1 MDKFRVLI
9 VDDSA
14 LSREVLRRTLEL
26 DRRLTVVGEAK
37 TGEEAVSQVRSL
49 QPHLITMDL
58 NMPGMGG
65 LKAIEVLMRER
76 PTPIVVISERSSTSG
91 VDLNYE
97 ALSRGALE
105 LVPKSAVFGA
115 GDDEVRRFVERLRLL
130 AESGLE
136 DEGGPQAPLA
146 PAPPIPVSVEKPLLL
161 GIGASTGGPKA
172 LAKLLS
178 SLPRDFPL
186 PIAVVQHMAE
196 DFFDS
201 FVRFLRDASGHPV
214 EQATSTTKFEVGKVY
229 VAPPRQELFVRENL
243 TVKLLPPP
251 PNSIISPSVDSLFF
265 SMATALK
272 GRSIGVL
279 LTGMGDDGAQGLLR
293 MRRMGARTII
303 QDKATCAVFGMPRAA
318 MELGAAEHVMAL
330 PAIGPFLVQAAKG
343 GTASPA
349 PAPPAPPAPTSS
361 SSSFPAL
368 QVSTSR
374 SGSFPVLQVPA
385 APREKKTVLVVD
397 DQESDLE
404 LARAT
409 LQRAGFEVLT
419 LNNPLM
425 LARTLR
431 KNIIDL
437 VLLEPE
443 LKTMK
448 GVVVVQA
455 LRSNGLSTVPICLWS
470 ATDEGTLSARVREC
484 QASGAVRKGD
494 QAALIRLVTKL
505 AKT

>member
-1 MDKFRVLI
+1 MAKFRVLI

-26 DRRLTVVGEAK
+26 DPRLSVVGEAK
-37 TGEEAVSQVRSL
+37 TGEEAVTLTRALRPS
-49 QPHLITMDL
+49 LITMDL

-115 GDDEVRRFVERLRLL
+115 GDEEVRRFIERLRLL

-136 DEGGPQAPLA
+136 EEEKPPAPPA
-146 PAPPIPVSVEKPLLL
+146 PAPPIPVSTEKPLLL
-161 GIGASTGGPKA
+161 GIGASTGGPRA

-214 EQATSTTKFEVGKVY
+214 EQATAATKFEAGKVY

-303 QDKATCAVFGMPRAA
+303 QDKASCAVFGMPRAA
-318 MELGAAEHVMAL
+318 MELGAAEHVISL
-330 PAIGPFLVQAAKG
+330 PLIAPFLTQVAKG
-343 GTASPA
+343 GEAPPIPPPSAPVFSARPAAAPA
-349 PAPPAPPAPTSS
+349 PAPAPAP
-361 SSSFPAL
+361 
-368 QVSTSR
+368 V
-374 SGSFPVLQVPA
+374 
-385 APREKKTVLVVD
+385 REKKRVLIVD
-397 DQESDLE
+397 DQQSDLE
-404 LARAT
+404 IARVT

-419 LNNPLM
+419 LDNPLM

-431 KNIIDL
+431 RNVVD
-437 VLLEPE
+437 VVVLEPE

-448 GVVVVQA
+448 GAVVVQT
-455 LRSNGLSTVPICLWS
+455 LRSHGLGTVPICLWS
-470 ATDEGTLSARVREC
+470 FADENTLSTRLREC
-484 QASGAVRKGD
+484 QASGSVRKGD
-494 QAALIRLVTKL
+494 PAALVRVVTKL
-505 AKT
+505 ATP

>member
-1 MDKFRVLI
+1 MTTFRVLI

-14 LSREVLRRTLEL
+14 LSREVLRRTLES
-26 DRRLTVVGEAK
+26 DAHLTVVGEAK
-37 TGEEAVSQVRSL
+37 TGEEAVSLVRAL

-115 GDDEVRRFVERLRLL
+115 NDDGLKTFVDRLRAL
-130 AESGLE
+130 AEAGLE
-136 DEGGPQAPLA
+136 QDDRPA
-146 PAPPIPVSVEKPLLL
+146 PALTPAPTIPVSTEKPLML
-161 GIGASTGGPKA
+161 GIGSSTGGPRA

-178 SLPRDFPL
+178 SLPREFPL

-201 FVRFLRDASGHPV
+201 FVRFLRDASGFPV
-214 EQATSTTKFEVGKVY
+214 EQATATTTMLPGRVY
-229 VAPPRQELFVRENL
+229 VAPPRQELFVKENM

-251 PNSIISPSVDSLFF
+251 PRSIISPSVDSLFF

-293 MRRMGARTII
+293 MRRMGARTIV
-303 QDKATCAVFGMPRAA
+303 QDKASCAVFGMPRAA
-318 MELGAAEHVMAL
+318 LELGAAEHVLGLTEIA
-330 PAIGPFLVQAAKG
+330 PFLAEVSRG
-343 GTASPA
+343 GTASPPPPAA
-349 PAPPAPPAPTSS
+349 PAPVQAPPSTRTSS
-361 SSSFPAL
+361 TQLAP
-368 QVSTSR
+368 VSV
-374 SGSFPVLQVPA
+374 GD
-385 APREKKTVLVVD
+385 KKRVLVLD
-397 DQESDLE
+397 DQPEALAATRSVLE
-404 LARAT
+404 RN
-409 LQRAGFEVLT
+409 GFEVLT
-419 LNNPLM
+419 LDNPLM

-431 KNIIDL
+431 RNTVD
-437 VLLEPE
+437 VVVLEPE

-448 GVVVVQA
+448 GAVVVQT
-455 LRSNGLSTVPICLWS
+455 LRSHGLGTVPIALCS
-470 ATDEGTLSARVREC
+470 STDEATLQTRAREC
-484 QASGAVRKGD
+484 QALGSVRKGD
-494 QAALIRLVTKL
+494 AAALVRLVRKL
-505 AKT
+505 ASP

>member
-1 MDKFRVLI
+1 MAKFRVLI

-26 DRRLTVVGEAK
+26 DAHLTVAGEAK
-37 TGEEAVSQVRSL
+37 TGEEAVTLVRSL
-49 QPHLITMDL
+49 HPDLITMDL

-115 GDDEVRRFVERLRLL
+115 GDEEVRRFVERLRLL
-130 AESGLE
+130 AESGL
-136 DEGGPQAPLA
+136 DEEKPTQLA
-146 PAPPIPVSVEKPLLL
+146 PAPPIPVSTEKPLLL
-161 GIGASTGGPKA
+161 GIGASTGGPRA

-201 FVRFLRDASGHPV
+201 FVRFLRDASGHRV
-214 EQATSTTKFEVGKVY
+214 EQANASTTFEPGKVY
-229 VAPPRQELFVRENL
+229 VAPPRKELFVRENL
-243 TVKLLPPP
+243 TVKLLPAP

-293 MRRMGARTII
+293 MRRMGARTIV
-303 QDKATCAVFGMPRAA
+303 QDKASCAVFGMPRAA
-318 MELGAAEHVMAL
+318 MELGAAEHVMDLNLIA
-330 PAIGPFLVQAAKG
+330 GFLTQAVKG
-343 GTASPA
+343 GTVTA
-349 PAPPAPPAPTSS
+349 PPSVHVAPPAASPRPAPVVNSRPPE
-361 SSSFPAL
+361 PAI
-368 QVSTSR
+368 
-374 SGSFPVLQVPA
+374 
-385 APREKKTVLVVD
+385 PREKRTVLVVD
-397 DQESDLE
+397 DGAVDLE
-404 LARAT
+404 TARAT

-419 LNNPLM
+419 LDNPLM
-425 LARTLR
+425 LARMLR
-431 KNIIDL
+431 RNVVD
-437 VLLEPE
+437 VVVLEPE

-448 GVVVVQA
+448 GAVVVQT
-455 LRSNGLSTVPICLWS
+455 LRAHGLGTVPICLWS
-470 ATDEGTLSARVREC
+470 GADEATLSTRMREC
-484 QASGAVRKGD
+484 QASGSVRKGD
-494 QAALIRLVTKL
+494 PAALVRVVSKL
-505 AKT
+505 AAH

>member
-1 MDKFRVLI
+1 MTKFRVLI

-26 DRRLTVVGEAK
+26 DAHLTVVGEAK
-37 TGEEAVSQVRSL
+37 TGEEAVTLVRAL
-49 QPHLITMDL
+49 KPDLVTMDL

-115 GDDEVRRFVERLRLL
+115 GDDEVRRFVERLRML
-130 AESGLE
+130 AEAGLE
-136 DEGGPQAPLA
+136 EEEKPAQQA
-146 PAPPIPVSVEKPLLL
+146 PAPPIPVSTEKPLLL
-161 GIGASTGGPKA
+161 GIGASTGGPRA
-172 LAKLLS
+172 LAKVLS

-201 FVRFLRDASGHPV
+201 FVRFLKDASGHPV
-214 EQATSTTKFEVGKVY
+214 EQATPATKFEAGKVY

-272 GRSIGVL
+272 GRAIGVL

-293 MRRMGARTII
+293 MRRMGARTIV
-303 QDKATCAVFGMPRAA
+303 QDKSSCAVFGMPRAA
-318 MELGAAEHVMAL
+318 MELGAAEHVMSL
-330 PAIGPFLVQAAKG
+330 QAIAPFLTQAAKG
-343 GTASPA
+343 GEGPSLPPPSAPPLGGRA
-349 PAPPAPPAPTSS
+349 PAAAAPPPAPPP
-361 SSSFPAL
+361 
-368 QVSTSR
+368 
-374 SGSFPVLQVPA
+374 
-385 APREKKTVLVVD
+385 PREKKTVLIMD
-397 DQESDLE
+397 DGASDLE
-404 LARAT
+404 LARVT
-409 LQRAGFEVLT
+409 LQRAGFEVLV
-419 LNNPLM
+419 LDNPLM

-431 KNIIDL
+431 RNVVD
-437 VLLEPE
+437 VVVLEPE

-448 GVVVVQA
+448 GAVVVQT
-455 LRSNGLSTVPICLWS
+455 LRSHGLGAVPIALWS
-470 ATDEGTLSARVREC
+470 SADENTLALRVREC
-484 QASGAVRKGD
+484 QASGSLRKGD
-494 QAALIRLVTKL
+494 PGGLVKLVNRLARV
-505 AKT
+505 

>member
-1 MDKFRVLI
+1 MAKFRVLI
-9 VDDSA
+9 VDDSS

-26 DRRLTVVGEAK
+26 DPHLSVVGEAK
-37 TGEEAVSQVRSL
+37 TGEEAVTLVRALRPSL
-49 QPHLITMDL
+49 VTMDL

-65 LKAIEVLMRER
+65 LKAIEVIMRER

-115 GDDEVRRFVERLRLL
+115 GDEEVRRFVERLRLL

-136 DEGGPQAPLA
+136 EDERPAARPA
-146 PAPPIPVSVEKPLLL
+146 PAPPIPVSTEKPLLL
-161 GIGASTGGPKA
+161 GIGASTGGPRA

-214 EQATSTTKFEVGKVY
+214 EQATASTRFEPGKVY

-243 TVKLLPPP
+243 SVKLLPPP

-303 QDKATCAVFGMPRAA
+303 QDKASCAVFGMPRAA
-318 MELGAAEHVMAL
+318 MELGAAEHVISLNLIA
-330 PAIGPFLVQAAKG
+330 PFLTQVAKG
-343 GTASPA
+343 GETPSIPPPSAPIFSARASAAPA
-349 PAPPAPPAPTSS
+349 PAPAPAP
-361 SSSFPAL
+361 
-368 QVSTSR
+368 V
-374 SGSFPVLQVPA
+374 
-385 APREKKTVLVVD
+385 REKKLVLIVD
-397 DQESDLE
+397 DQQSDLE
-404 LARAT
+404 IARVT
-409 LQRAGFEVLT
+409 LQRAGFDVLT
-419 LNNPLM
+419 LDNPLM

-431 KNIIDL
+431 RNVVD
-437 VLLEPE
+437 VVVLEPE

-448 GVVVVQA
+448 GAVVVQT
-455 LRSNGLSTVPICLWS
+455 LRSHGLGTVPICLWS
-470 ATDEGTLSARVREC
+470 SADENTLSTRLREC
-484 QASGAVRKGD
+484 QASGSVRKGD
-494 QAALIRLVTKL
+494 PAALVRAVTKL
-505 AKT
+505 AT